1 VFSGRAEA
9 VELACSGRPVAI
21 HGLSFARPE
30 APESLL
36 PRYKPPLDGAINI
49 GLLHTSLNGSP
60 GHDPYAPCALE
71 DLHAAGFRYWALGHI
86 HKRSVIKGAATV
98 VMPGIPQGRDI
109 NEAGPKSVTLVTV
122 DDAGAI
128 EVEERLTSIAQF
140 ERVNIELSG
149 CTEWREA
156 VSAIRRALEQM
167 RGSVVSEHGIAR
179 LRLTGATP
187 LAWRLR
193 QDPDLL
199 LAEAENEAAGIGKT
213 WIEKIEIECRPAQP
227 GLPSSPDSAVPLGE
241 LHRLMSAVIADQA
254 YQDEMVRHADHLRGQ
269 LPAECR
275 EFLGRDEA
283 AFREFVREAARE
295 GAEDVLACLA
305 PAEKAERD

>member
-1 VFSGRAEA
+1 MSCWSCSDRGSGHASPAGECG
-9 VELACSGRPVAI
+9 VTG
-21 HGLSFARPE
+21 GT
-30 APESLL
+30 ESLL
-36 PRYKPPLDGAINI
+36 PSYKPPLGGAINI

-60 GHDPYAPCALE
+60 GHDSYAPCALE

-86 HKRSVIKGAATV
+86 HKRSVAKGAATV

-149 CTEWREA
+149 YTEWREA
-156 VSAIRRALEQM
+156 IGAIRWALEQM
-167 RGSVVSEHGIAR
+167 RSSVVSEHGIAR
-179 LRLTGATP
+179 LRLTGAPSP

-193 QDPDLL
+193 QNPDLL
-199 LAEAENEAAGIGKT
+199 LAEAENEAAGIGRT
-213 WIEKIEIECRPAQP
+213 WIEKIEIECSPTLP
-227 GLPSSPDSAVPLGE
+227 GLPSSRDSAVPLEE
-241 LHRLMSAVIADQA
+241 LHRLMAAVIADEA
-254 YQDEMVRHADHLRGQ
+254 YQEEIVRRTEELRGQ
-269 LPAECR
+269 LPPECR

-283 AFREFVREAARE
+283 AFREFLREAASE